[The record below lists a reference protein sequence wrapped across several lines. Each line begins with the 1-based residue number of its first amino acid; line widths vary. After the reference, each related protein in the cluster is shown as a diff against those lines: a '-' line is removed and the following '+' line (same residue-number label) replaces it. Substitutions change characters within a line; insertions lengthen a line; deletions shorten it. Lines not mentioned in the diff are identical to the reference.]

1 MQEKL
6 KISLRNSLTFS
17 TSLNPA
23 DRRVTGSTSPSIPH
37 SSQPRCNFQP
47 LAYCFS
53 TGKTRETLRS
63 FIPPRI
69 KTATL
74 LMRCIMNRR
83 KGSSF
88 PVTLQGE
95 LTTPLP
101 SSPRIST
108 AALVS
113 NSGHRSLCVRTRYVS
128 DSLCACV
135 FIKLYNHLDMRF
147 IYVVYGFIYILY
159 AQSTHNTQLQLL
171 LKLIRRKWNPKLRPP
186 RPSWA

>member
-6 KISLRNSLTFS
+6 KISLRNSLTFN

-23 DRRVTGSTSPSIPH
+23 DRRVTGSTSPNIPH

-69 KTATL
+69 KTARQF
-74 LMRCIMNRR
+74 MHCIRNRR
-83 KGSSF
+83 KASSF

-95 LTTPLP
+95 RTTPLP

-128 DSLCACV
+128 ESPCACV
-135 FIKLYNHLDMRF
+135 FMKLCNHLDVQF
-147 IYVVYGFIYILY
+147 IYIVYGFIYILY
-159 AQSTHNTQLQLL
+159 AQNTHNTQLQLL
-171 LKLIRRKWNPKLRPP
+171 LKLIRRK
-186 RPSWA
+186 